1 MSTAPAAEQ
10 TLYDEQVSIA
20 RESAVPLIAY
30 IAVSSAVYSVV
41 DAFYFDSDGLY
52 FFTAFLVW
60 GLGYVL
66 LVKLMQASARYAEG
80 PMGGIGGYFAL
91 GLVASIAI
99 GVGLVVL
106 IIPGLYLLMRWLPAY
121 ARYYAKADGVTEVL
135 AWSWRETEERQMP
148 LALALMGPI
157 GLYCVTFGI
166 IFWQEFAM
174 EHWSDTAIYASI
186 VALNLLASIAV
197 AWMQLLG
204 VAAYRVIELCN
215 AEPVDVF
222 E

>member
-1 MSTAPAAEQ
+1 MSVTPLAEQ
-10 TLYDEQVSIA
+10 TIHDEQVRIA
-20 RESAVPLIAY
+20 RDSAIPLIAY
-30 IAVSSAVYSVV
+30 VAVSSAVYSVV

-52 FFTAFLVW
+52 FFTPFLVW

-80 PMGGIGGYFAL
+80 PKGGIGGYFAL
-91 GLVASIAI
+91 GLVASLAI

-121 ARYYAKADGVTEVL
+121 ARYYAKADGVTEAL
-135 AWSWRETEERQMP
+135 AWSWRETDGHQMP
-148 LALALMGPI
+148 LSFALVGPI

-166 IFWQEFAM
+166 IIWQEFAM
-174 EHWSDTAIYASI
+174 EFWSNTALYASI
-186 VALNLLASIAV
+186 VALNLMASIAV
-197 AWMQLLG
+197 AWLQLLG
-204 VAAYRVIELCN
+204 VAAYRVIELRN